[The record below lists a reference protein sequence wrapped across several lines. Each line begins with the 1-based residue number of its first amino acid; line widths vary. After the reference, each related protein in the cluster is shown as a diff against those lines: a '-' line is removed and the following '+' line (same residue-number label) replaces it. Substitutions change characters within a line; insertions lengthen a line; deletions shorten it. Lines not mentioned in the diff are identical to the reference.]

1 MPGPRDAAPC
11 QPSRWPEDRGGH
23 VWPKDREVV
32 VDDGT
37 RIRYAVR
44 GPVGAPWVVCVPGFL
59 CPDTFWRDIGPDLVA
74 DHRVIMINHR
84 GTGASTE
91 AGGGPRPSGADGYT
105 IPRLAG
111 DITAVLDAESARDV
125 VLLGHSMGVQ
135 VALEI
140 WRSTPEAVSALVLAA
155 GAHRSPF
162 ATMYGSRA
170 GDYVFPIAS
179 IGIPALPRTIGNRL
193 IRAIE
198 LPVAQPVARWLRA
211 IGNATPWSGMTAY
224 RAHLSRLD
232 HRSAIWTARG
242 MHDFDA
248 TGWLADIDV
257 PVVVMIGTMDGWC
270 PVEVA
275 RELAETVP
283 DSHLEVIDGG
293 SHTLPLEAPDRVIA
307 QIRGL
312 TGRRAATA

>member
-32 VDDGT
+32 IDGGT
-37 RIRYAVR
+37 RIRYTVR
-44 GPVGAPWVVCVPGFL
+44 GPAGAPWVVCIPGFL

-91 AGGGPRPSGADGYT
+91 AGGGPLPGGADGYT
-105 IPRLAG
+105 IPRIAG
-111 DITAVLDAESARDV
+111 DVAAVLDAEAARDV

-135 VALEI
+135 VALEL
-140 WRSTPEAVSALVLAA
+140 WRSRPEVVAGMVLAA
-155 GAHRSPF
+155 GAHTSPF
-162 ATMYGSRA
+162 ATMYGSNL
-170 GDYVFPIAS
+170 GDYLFPVVS
-179 IGIPALPRTIGNRL
+179 IGIPALPRAIGHRL

-198 LPVAQPVARWLRA
+198 LPVARPVARWLRA
-211 IGNATPWSGMTAY
+211 IGAATPWFGMTAY

-232 HRSAIWTARG
+232 HRTAIWTARG
-242 MHDFDA
+242 MHAFDA
-248 TGWLADIDV
+248 SGWLGDIDV
-257 PVVVMIGTMDGWC
+257 PVVVLIGTMDGWC

-275 RELAETVP
+275 RELADAVP
-283 DSHLEVIDGG
+283 GSQFEVIDGG
-293 SHTLPLEAPDRVIA
+293 SHTLPLETPDRVA
-307 QIRGL
+307 ARIRAL
-312 TGRRAATA
+312 TGRRTATA